1 VIDAAQRH
9 APRPASPEALAALE
23 EGIRRF
29 RAGDLEGAHQVL
41 EGAHRRASGDPRVVS
56 WYGVTLVL
64 VEKNFNLGTLL
75 ADQAVRVAG
84 PVPELALNQAR
95 VAVALGQREHA
106 VRALERGLEASP
118 GHPALT
124 AARVALGRRRRPVL
138 PFLPRSSAPNRWLG
152 KLRHRWFGQGGGAD
166 VPPPATLGEVGEAAP
181 AAAPAASGAPA
192 AGVPAPP
199 GPGAP
204 PRED

>member
-1 VIDAAQRH
+1 
-9 APRPASPEALAALE
+9 
-23 EGIRRF
+23 
-29 RAGDLEGAHQVL
+29 
-41 EGAHRRASGDPRVVS
+41 VVS

-152 KLRHRWFGQGGGAD
+152 KLRHRWFGRGGGAD
-166 VPPPATLGEVGEAAP
+166 VPPPATLGEVGEGAG
-181 AAAPAASGAPA
+181 AAAAGDPAPGA
-192 AGVPAPP
+192 PAPP
-199 GPGAP
+199 GAGAPGAP
-204 PRED
+204 RGED

>member
-9 APRPASPEALAALE
+9 APRPAGPEALSALE

-29 RAGDLEGAHQVL
+29 RRGDLEGAH
-41 EGAHRRASGDPRVVS
+41 EAFGGAHRRASGDPRVVS

-64 VEKNFNLGTLL
+64 VEKNSNLGMLL

-84 PVPELALNQAR
+84 PLPELALNQAR

-106 VRALERGLEASP
+106 VRALERGLDAAP

-152 KLRHRWFGQGGGAD
+152 KLRHRWFGLRGG
-166 VPPPATLGEVGEAAP
+166 PPIPSPATLGETGEASAG
-181 AAAPAASGAPA
+181 AAPGADAAQ
-192 AGVPAPP
+192 
-199 GPGAP
+199 GP
-204 PRED
+204 EE